1 MFYFFNLYKMKK
13 TINGSKEVIIAIRWF
28 TSMEKI
34 LTVYWITGMVIIITG
49 IVIWLIKNN
58 SDIIISMMSIW
69 LTVFAV
75 GVSVDPWKSTK
86 EINEKLDDIL
96 KILKDKEKSD
106 A

>member
-1 MFYFFNLYKMKK
+1 MKK

-86 EINEKLDDIL
+86 EINEKLYDII
-96 KILKDKEKSD
+96 KNMKYK
-106 A
+106 

>member
-1 MFYFFNLYKMKK
+1 
-13 TINGSKEVIIAIRWF
+13 
-28 TSMEKI
+28 MEKI